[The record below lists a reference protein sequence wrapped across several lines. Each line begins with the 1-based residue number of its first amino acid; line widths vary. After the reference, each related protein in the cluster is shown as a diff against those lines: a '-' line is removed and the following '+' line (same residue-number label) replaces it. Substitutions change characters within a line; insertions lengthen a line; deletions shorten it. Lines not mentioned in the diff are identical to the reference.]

1 MRITIVFELDC
12 DVINIEINLIFLIK
26 QFFLYDQKLK
36 TYLENDNCF

>member
-12 DVINIEINLIFLIK
+12 DVMNIEINLIFLIK